1 MLCCI
6 KSSSSTNI
14 DSFAAATF
22 GLPRALN
29 EADVECEYPVDADDE
44 YVTEEGFMPPVP
56 GACTK
61 LSSAL
66 ALFRCSR
73 VLAKVLEEHYPASAS
88 YDSSL
93 SKTAALDAELEAWQE
108 TLAPHLRMEFLQD
121 KPSTNVVSSR
131 SPLLS
136 LTYHYIRTLIHRP
149 AACGPLGK
157 KASAS
162 VVALASSS
170 KRIVQLV
177 QLLDERNLNFSHC
190 MNKDE
195 LLIVSGFGLLFQAMD
210 LEKDGKFLRD
220 VSRMVYTVADLLEN
234 RHAPS
239 AAEFRAISASIL
251 PTTEAS
257 SAPIAY
263 SPPPVT
269 SAVVTKDV
277 AAHMQTQR
285 QLQALAAKTSNTKKP
300 LPKLPAEGQPTKQRL
315 SHPADTDRIKQSSK
329 SITPS
334 ITVSS
339 SSPRRISQPVAP
351 RPSTGIKATLKQ
363 ALHHISPP
371 PPASTSNPNL
381 DYLPLTHALLPR
393 KGPAPPPT
401 PTPTKMDGKQDLAIW
416 DNLLE
421 TYNGVPLDAH
431 LTHTSYYS
439 DPSMNSVYPVPGS
452 YLQAPHP
459 SGSYDHQGYSP
470 DVWAYSM
477 NMHDHSHNHN
487 HANSHSHSLTHPHS
501 QSHGYD
507 YGSGNGT
514 AQADISSLGYCEESL
529 TGGEDFSSIDASSNE
544 SSDAALNGFML
555 PLLPHSHSH
564 SQHHQHHHEQSGQ
577 YGQLDAVELQKLQ
590 MDMQYWQV

>member
-1 MLCCI
+1 LVSVIC
-6 KSSSSTNI
+6 SHFLLSTNC

-121 KPSTNVVSSR
+121 KPSTNIISSR

-251 PTTEAS
+251 PITEVS
-257 SAPIAY
+257 SAPVGHS
-263 SPPPVT
+263 SPPIVH
-269 SAVVTKDV
+269 AVVAKDV

-300 LPKLPAEGQPTKQRL
+300 LPKLPEGAATTKQR
-315 SHPADTDRIKQSSK
+315 SSYSTETDRTKQFNK
-329 SITPS
+329 SITPA
-334 ITVSS
+334 ITV

-371 PPASTSNPNL
+371 PPATNPNL
-381 DYLPLTHALLPR
+381 DYLPLAHALPPR
-393 KGPAPPPT
+393 KGPAPPST
-401 PTPTKMDGKQDLAIW
+401 PTPSKIDAKQDLAIW

-421 TYNGVPLDAH
+421 TYNGVPIDAH
-431 LTHTSYYS
+431 LPHTSYYS
-439 DPSMNSVYPVPGS
+439 DPSMNNVYPVQGS
-452 YLQAPHP
+452 YLQVPNS
-459 SGSYDHQGYSP
+459 SGYEHQAYTP

-477 NMHDHSHNHN
+477 HMHDHSHNNN
-487 HANSHSHSLTHPHS
+487 HTHTHP
-501 QSHGYD
+501 QSHAQSHEYE
-507 YGSGNGT
+507 YAQEYRNSNVNG
-514 AQADISSLGYCEESL
+514 QADISSLGFCEESL
-529 TGGEDFSSIDASSNE
+529 TGGEDFSSIDASSND
-544 SSDAALNGFML
+544 SDAALNGFML
-555 PLLPHSHSH
+555 PLLPHGLNT
-564 SQHHQHHHEQSGQ
+564 QHTHQQQHDQFN
-577 YGQLDAVELQKLQ
+577 QLDPVELQKLQ

>member
-1 MLCCI
+1 MLGI
-6 KSSSSTNI
+6 PPSANS

-121 KPSTNVVSSR
+121 KPSTNVISSR

-257 SAPIAY
+257 NASMVHSS
-263 SPPPVT
+263 SPVVHT
-269 SAVVTKDV
+269 VVTKDV

-300 LPKLPAEGQPTKQRL
+300 LPKLPDGAAATKQR
-315 SHPADTDRIKQSSK
+315 SSYPTETDRTKQSRK
-329 SITPS
+329 SITPAV
-334 ITVSS
+334 TV
-339 SSPRRISQPVAP
+339 SSPRRVPQPVAP
-351 RPSTGIKATLKQ
+351 RPSNGIKATLKQ
-363 ALHHISPP
+363 VLHHISPP
-371 PPASTSNPNL
+371 PPASKPNL
-381 DYLPLTHALLPR
+381 DYLPLAHALPPR
-393 KGPAPPPT
+393 KGTAPPST
-401 PTPTKMDGKQDLAIW
+401 PTPKMDAKHDLAIW
-416 DNLLE
+416 DNLLD
-421 TYNGVPLDAH
+421 TYNGIPMDAH
-431 LTHTSYYS
+431 LPHTSYYS
-439 DPSMNSVYPVPGS
+439 DPGMNNVYPVPGS
-452 YLQAPHP
+452 YLQMPNS
-459 SGSYDHQGYSP
+459 SGYDHQAYIAP

-477 NMHDHSHNHN
+477 NMHDHNHN
-487 HANSHSHSLTHPHS
+487 HSHTHGQP
-501 QSHGYD
+501 QSHAQSHEYEFAQE
-507 YGSGNGT
+507 YGSSNANG
-514 AQADISSLGYCEESL
+514 QADISSLGYCEESL

-555 PLLPHSHSH
+555 PLLPHGNT
-564 SQHHQHHHEQSGQ
+564 QQTHEQQHDQFS
-577 YGQLDAVELQKLQ
+577 QLDSVELQKLQ